1 MCFFVIF
8 YDLILFMAEINFVTS
23 GIVFRSFWIK
33 IYITIQVM
41 NILWKVYWAFN

>member
-33 IYITIQVM
+33 
-41 NILWKVYWAFN
+41 NIHNHTGHEYFMESILGV